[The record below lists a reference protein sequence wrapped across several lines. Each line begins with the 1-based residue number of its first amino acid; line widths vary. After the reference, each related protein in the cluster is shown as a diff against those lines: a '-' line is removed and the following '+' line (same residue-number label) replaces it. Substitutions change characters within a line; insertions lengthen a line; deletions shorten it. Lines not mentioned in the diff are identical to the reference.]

1 MKTVNNLIKK
11 TIGFKGELCVMDK
24 LKTKGYVLF
33 GKNIKKGINCEIDIV
48 MYKYDFVNNTLDIR
62 VIEVK
67 TRKSYQ
73 FDLSCF
79 GLNKKWRLLKP
90 YFFKIKSEIDE
101 LYFDSLKYS
110 SIHFDL
116 ALVVY
121 KEDFYCV
128 YGYFE
133 DVDLMLQLRSV
144 SYFDNM

>member
-1 MKTVNNLIKK
+1 MKTIDNSIKK

-48 MYKYDFVNNTLDIR
+48 MYKYDYQNNTLDIK

-73 FDLSCF
+73 FDLSLL
-79 GLNKKWRLLKP
+79 GINRKWRLVKP
-90 YFFKIKSEIDE
+90 YIFDIKSDIDE
-101 LYFDSLKYS
+101 LYVDSLKYS

-121 KEDFYCV
+121 KEDVYSV
-128 YGYFE
+128 YGYFK
-133 DVDLMLQLRSV
+133 DVNLML
-144 SYFDNM
+144 